1 MVPTWKL
8 SAVQV
13 LALSA
18 AGVAMGA
25 WVQRRIPVLGRLNIP
40 GPVIGGLL
48 YALAA
53 LLLRDRVLNF
63 DMDASLRDLLILA
76 FFTTVGWNARISL
89 LRAGGSAVLL
99 VLVAALLGALAQGVL
114 GIALAKVLSVNP
126 LLGVLTGP
134 VTLAGGPAT
143 AIAFGRTFE
152 QMGLEN
158 AVTIGAA
165 SAIFGIVCGGLLGG
179 PLGGWLIR
187 RHQLYS
193 SAAAAQ
199 GGGGPAAGGT
209 GLLMPAILAIAVS
222 MGIGSILSAGIES
235 MGITLPAYIGA
246 MIVAAVFANLDE
258 KFGWPGIAPA
268 RVSEAGG
275 VALSL
280 FIVMALLT
288 LRLWE
293 LQTLAG
299 PLLVMLAA
307 QAPLTLL
314 LAWGTFR
321 LMRGGYEGAVI
332 ASGYTGF
339 MLGITANALA
349 CMGELQSKYG
359 PAPKA
364 FLTVPIVGAFL
375 VDFTNALVITVL
387 ANLLK

>member
-48 YALAA
+48 YAVLA

-76 FFTTVGWNARISL
+76 FFTTVGWNARVSL
-89 LRAGGSAVLL
+89 LRAGGRAVLL
-99 VLVAALLGALAQGVL
+99 VLLAALGGALAQGLL
-114 GIALAKVLSVNP
+114 GIALAKLLLVNP
-126 LLGVLTGP
+126 LLGIMTGP

-187 RHQLYS
+187 RHQLRS
-193 SAAAAQ
+193 SAEAAAE
-199 GGGGPAAGGT
+199 GGPLIGGT

-222 MGIGSILSAGIES
+222 MGIGSILSAGIER
-235 MGITLPAYIGA
+235 MGVTLPAYIGA
-246 MIVAAVFANLDE
+246 MVVAAVFANLDE
-258 KFGWPGIAPA
+258 KFGWPGIAQA

-293 LQTLAG
+293 LQALAG
-299 PLLVMLAA
+299 PLLLMLAA
-307 QAPLTLL
+307 QVPLTLL

-321 LMRGGYEGAVI
+321 LMRGYEGAVI

-349 CMGELQSKYG
+349 CMEELQSKYG